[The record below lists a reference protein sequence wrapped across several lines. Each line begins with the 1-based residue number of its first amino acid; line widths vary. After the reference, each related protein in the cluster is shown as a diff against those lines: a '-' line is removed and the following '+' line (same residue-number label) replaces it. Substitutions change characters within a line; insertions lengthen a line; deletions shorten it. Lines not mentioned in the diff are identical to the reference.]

1 MSNKQQDLYI
11 PPRPRC
17 EEMNFSGYDE
27 DYIITVPQGIREN
40 SQKNAHDKFD
50 DVQPQ
55 IIRVSMKQGEPVF
68 TRVRRKRKEKH
79 NG

>member
-17 EEMNFSGYDE
+17 EEMNFSEYDE

-40 SQKNAHDKFD
+40 SQKMPTINSMMYS
-50 DVQPQ
+50 
-55 IIRVSMKQGEPVF
+55 RRSYVSQ
-68 TRVRRKRKEKH
+68 
-79 NG
+79 